1 MFSKKNKTN
10 KYQLLETEISNYK
23 SQMISLSQNIQELRN
38 YIIKQDEIYQNTM
51 ITKELEIQD
60 LKKNIKYLQ
69 TQHIDSIPEEY
80 ICKICMENKIDC
92 ILEPCMHFIMCQKCI
107 EELTDRKCPICRQD
121 CTFYNKIFIS

>member
-60 LKKNIKYLQ
+60 LKKNIKY
-69 TQHIDSIPEEY
+69 
-80 ICKICMENKIDC
+80 
-92 ILEPCMHFIMCQKCI
+92 
-107 EELTDRKCPICRQD
+107 
-121 CTFYNKIFIS
+121 